1 MDFLRSGIR
10 FASVDVTNERLNMRR
25 IFGIEIPGECH
36 INLQGLFQLQYERTL
51 MADMAVALIDE
62 ENGDMK
68 IKFPKSQH
76 RLWERTPLD
85 RINIEYAA
93 KDASFHTSCTTR
105 FESSTMASVTS
116 RKVDILI

>member
-62 ENGDMK
+62 EYHDWK
-68 IKFPKSQH
+68 TSFRKS
-76 RLWERTPLD
+76 
-85 RINIEYAA
+85 
-93 KDASFHTSCTTR
+93 
-105 FESSTMASVTS
+105 
-116 RKVDILI
+116 